1 MTAEAAWTALGWL
14 GNACF
19 FSRFLLQWALSERA
33 RRSVAPP
40 AFWWVSL
47 AGSVLLGA
55 YALHGGHPI
64 LLAGFLINGSI
75 YARNLWLQRSHR
87 ELSAAALWTV
97 AAAAALLALAAGRRT
112 ASSEA
117 LPAAWIA
124 VGALGQVAWSSRF
137 VVQWIASERAG
148 YSHFPPTFW
157 RLSLVGNLLLLA
169 YAFELGD
176 PVFIAGL
183 LPGPLVQVR
192 NLALGRGAGADED
205 HRVRADGHALA
216 EQHGSR

>member
-1 MTAEAAWTALGWL
+1 VTAESIWTTLGWL

-64 LLAGFLINGSI
+64 LLVGFLINGSI

-87 ELSAAALWTV
+87 ELSATAMWTV
-97 AAAAALLALAAGRRT
+97 AAGAALLALVAGGRE
-112 ASSEA
+112 ASSDA
-117 LPAAWIA
+117 LSPAWIV
-124 VGALGQVAWSSRF
+124 VGALGQIAWSSRF
-137 VVQWIASERAG
+137 VVQWIASERARK
-148 YSHFPPTFW
+148 SIIPAAFW
-157 RLSLVGNLLLLA
+157 FFSIGGGIVLLI
-169 YAFELGD
+169 YAIYRRD
-176 PVFIAGL
+176 PVFIAG
-183 LPGPLVQVR
+183 Q
-192 NLALGRGAGADED
+192 ALGL
-205 HRVRADGHALA
+205 VIY
-216 EQHGSR
+216 SRNIFFILREKRDTVEAK